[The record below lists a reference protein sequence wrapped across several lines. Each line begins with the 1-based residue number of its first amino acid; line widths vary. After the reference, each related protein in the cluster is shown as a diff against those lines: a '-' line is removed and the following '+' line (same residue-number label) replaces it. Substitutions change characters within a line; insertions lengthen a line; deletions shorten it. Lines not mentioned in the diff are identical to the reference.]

1 MAANERFR
9 FRNGCLAA
17 LLALALPFA
26 ATVAFAQANDRCPR
40 LVSWLPEFGP
50 QTAPLLLAQKKTE
63 PSVGITFIGHSTFL
77 IESPGGIRIATD
89 YNDYVRPEAIPDI
102 ATMNRAHSTHYTLNP
117 DPAIKHVLKGW
128 GEGEQSARHD
138 FTLGDVYVRNV
149 PTNIRD
155 WAGGTIYGQNS
166 IFVFEIAG
174 LCIAHL
180 GHLHHTLT
188 PAQLDAMGRIDIV
201 LVPVDGSFT
210 LNTDGMVEV
219 LKQID
224 APLAIPMHMFGEFT
238 LARFLEKMG
247 KIYEVQRHPGAN
259 IMVSRERLPKTRTMI
274 VLPGR

>member
-1 MAANERFR
+1 MAAKKRFR

-17 LLALALPFA
+17 LTLASLLAANA
-26 ATVAFAQANDRCPR
+26 ASAQINDRCPR
-40 LVSWLPEFGP
+40 LVSSTPS
-50 QTAPLLLAQKKTE
+50 LLKPVSLRLAQKQDKRPVTL
-63 PSVGITFIGHSTFL
+63 TFVGHSTFL

-89 YNDYVRPEAIPDI
+89 YNDYVRPEATPDV

-117 DPAIKHVLKGW
+117 DPAIKLVLRGW
-128 GEGEQSARHD
+128 GEGDQPAKHGVEV
-138 FTLGDVYVRNV
+138 GDVYIRNV

-155 WAGGTIYGQNS
+155 WAGGTIYSQNS

-188 PAQLDAMGRIDIV
+188 PAHLDAMGRIDVV

-224 APLAIPMHMFGEFT
+224 ARIAIPMHMFGEST
-238 LARFLEKMG
+238 LQRFLDKMNQ
-247 KIYEVQRHPGAN
+247 IYEVQRHPSAT
-259 IMVSRERLPKTRTMI
+259 ITVSREMMPKSRTMI